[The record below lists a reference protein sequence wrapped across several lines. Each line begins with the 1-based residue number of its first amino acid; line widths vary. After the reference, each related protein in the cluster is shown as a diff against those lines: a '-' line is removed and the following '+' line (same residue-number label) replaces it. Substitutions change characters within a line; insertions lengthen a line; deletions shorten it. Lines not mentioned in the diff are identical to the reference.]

1 MDDLGNKIELLKG
14 YFLKREDVLMAFIFG
29 SYAEGRQIEESDFDV
44 AVYFSP
50 KKADA
55 REQEIYYENEN
66 DVYSDISGI
75 VQKEIDLV
83 CMNYA
88 PASLVSYVIKDGVPL
103 VIKDRRLHLETYL
116 RVSAETEDFLGFSE
130 DYYQIYKKARSL
142 TAEQKERL
150 LVRLQFLD
158 LEVKELSGYQFL
170 TFDEYQKDRMKRRSI
185 ERWVENILN
194 ATIDIAKI
202 VLASEKKL
210 MPRTYEDALFNFSF
224 LAGLSEEEARKISKS
239 AGLRNILAHEYL
251 EILYGRIEKFIQEV
265 LPLYPGIIGFLEN
278 FVNRSRNI

>member
-1 MDDLGNKIELLKG
+1 MDDLRNKIELLKG

-29 SYAEGRQIEESDFDV
+29 SYACGRQMEESDFDV
-44 AVYFSP
+44 AVYFLP
-50 KKADA
+50 KKAPG
-55 REQEIYYENEN
+55 REQEIYYENE
-66 DVYSDISGI
+66 DSVYSDISGI

-88 PASLVSYVIKDGVPL
+88 PASLVSYVIKDGIPL

-116 RVSAETEDFLGFSE
+116 RVSAETEDFLEFSE

-170 TFDEYQKDRMKRRSI
+170 TFDEYQKDRMKRRGI

-202 VLASEKKL
+202 TLASEKKL
-210 MPRTYEDALFNFSF
+210 MPRTYEDALFNFSL

-239 AGLRNILAHEYL
+239 ASLRNILAHEYL

-265 LPLYPGIIGFLEN
+265 LPLYPRIIGFLEN

>member
-29 SYAEGRQIEESDFDV
+29 SYACGRQMEESDFDV
-44 AVYFSP
+44 AVYFLP
-50 KKADA
+50 KKTDG
-55 REQEIYYENEN
+55 REQEIYYENE
-66 DVYSDISGI
+66 DSVYSDISGI

-88 PASLVSYVIKDGVPL
+88 PASLVSYVIKEGIPL
-103 VIKDRRLHLETYL
+103 VIKDGRLHLETYL
-116 RVSAETEDFLGFSE
+116 KASAETEDFLEFSE
-130 DYYQIYKKARSL
+130 DYYRIKQKAQSL
-142 TAEQKERL
+142 NPEQRERL
-150 LVRLQFLD
+150 MVRFDYL
-158 LEVKELSGYQFL
+158 KNELKQVDRFRVL
-170 TFDEYQKDRMKRRSI
+170 TLDEYLGDDDKRKI
-185 ERWVENILN
+185 VERWVENILN

-224 LAGLSEEEARKISKS
+224 LAGLSEEEAGKISKS

-251 EILYGRIEKFIQEV
+251 EILYGRIEKFIREV
-265 LPLYPGIIGFLEN
+265 LPLYPRIIGFLEN
-278 FVNRSRNI
+278 FVNQ

>member
-29 SYAEGRQIEESDFDV
+29 SYACGRQMEESDFDV

-50 KKADA
+50 KKTDG
-55 REQEIYYENEN
+55 REQEIYYENE
-66 DVYSDISGI
+66 DSVYSDISGI

-88 PASLVSYVIKDGVPL
+88 PASLVSYVIKEGIPL
-103 VIKDRRLHLETYL
+103 VIKDGRLHLETYL
-116 RVSAETEDFLGFSE
+116 KASAETEDFLEFSE
-130 DYYQIYKKARSL
+130 DYYRIKQKAQSL
-142 TAEQKERL
+142 NPEQRERL
-150 LVRLQFLD
+150 MVRFDYL
-158 LEVKELSGYQFL
+158 KNELKQVDRFRVL
-170 TFDEYQKDRMKRRSI
+170 TLDEYLGDDDKRKI
-185 ERWVENILN
+185 VERWVENILN

-224 LAGLSEEEARKISKS
+224 LAGLSEEEAGKISKS

-251 EILYGRIEKFIQEV
+251 EILYGRIEKFIREV
-265 LPLYPGIIGFLEN
+265 LPLYPRIIGFLEN
-278 FVNRSRNI
+278 FVNQ